1 MKKSREDE
9 FWKEKAASDWN
20 IKLYLLFS
28 FVSSYFILSGVCL
41 KNRLRDR
48 FSAQNLDRLFYS
60 IFFRAE
66 FKTRK

>member
-28 FVSSYFILSGVCL
+28 FVSSYFQAHI
-41 KNRLRDR
+41 
-48 FSAQNLDRLFYS
+48 FSAKSRQVILQH
-60 IFFRAE
+60 FFQG
-66 FKTRK
+66 